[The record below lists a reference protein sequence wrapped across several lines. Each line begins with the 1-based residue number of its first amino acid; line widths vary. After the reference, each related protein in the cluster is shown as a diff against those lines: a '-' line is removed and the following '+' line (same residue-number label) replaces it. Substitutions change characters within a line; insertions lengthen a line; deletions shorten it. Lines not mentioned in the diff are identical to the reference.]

1 MNEELLF
8 SLCDIKR
15 QVETMLTDADK
26 DITSRM
32 NEDNR
37 RGYDFGTLTVLNILE
52 NVLTIGEDEDHVIV
66 NKTGLDK
73 NLNYEECD
81 LHDLLEKFDSR
92 AIATR

>member
-37 RGYDFGTLTVLNILE
+37 RGYDFGVATVLNILE
-52 NVLTIGEDEDHVIV
+52 NVLVIGEDEDHVIV